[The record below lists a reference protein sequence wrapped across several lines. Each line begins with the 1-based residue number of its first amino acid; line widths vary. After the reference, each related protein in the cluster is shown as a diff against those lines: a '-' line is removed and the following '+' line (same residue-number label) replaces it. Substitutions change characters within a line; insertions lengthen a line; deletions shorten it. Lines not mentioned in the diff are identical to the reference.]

1 MSDTDHNHD
10 YDFDDAARAL
20 ETRQILDGSFSID
33 GDEYPLRIQEPT
45 LGELEE
51 IDAESGPDADEAEV
65 IRRIVDRYLEAPV
78 VDVDEIGVS
87 KLFSLFK
94 GMRQTWEQ
102 SDAFANARE
111 EMPVEGNRR

>member
-1 MSDTDHNHD
+1 MSDTDNHD
-10 YDFDDAARAL
+10 HDFDDAARAL
-20 ETRQILDGSFSID
+20 QTRQILDGSFSVN
-33 GDEYPLRIQEPT
+33 GNEFPLRIQEPT

-65 IRRIVDRYLEAPV
+65 IREIADRYLEAPA

-87 KLFSLFK
+87 KLFALFE
-94 GMRQTWEQ
+94 GMRETWEQ
-102 SDAFANARE
+102 SDAFADARE

>member
-1 MSDTDHNHD
+1 MSDHDHSH
-10 YDFDDAARAL
+10 DFDDAARAL

-33 GDEYPLRIQEPT
+33 GNEYPLRIQEPT

>member
-1 MSDTDHNHD
+1 MSDTDHSH
-10 YDFDDAARAL
+10 DFDDAARAL
-20 ETRQILDGSFSID
+20 ETRQILDGSFSLD

-45 LGELEE
+45 LGELED
-51 IDAESGPDADEAEV
+51 IDDEAGPDADEAEI
-65 IRRIVDRYLEAPV
+65 IREIADRYLEAPV

-87 KLFSLFK
+87 KLFALFE
-94 GMRQTWEQ
+94 GMRETWEQ